1 MGWQREWWFVAPRR
15 MDDMGMGWNDL
26 ECESDEKEWVAPL
39 LQPQTFALPVKVT
52 AVCGQDTVTLLNV
65 MCAMDEETC
74 FSMFALSASECL
86 TLIMKL
92 TMPNGY
98 TDTTVRLS
106 NG

>member
-1 MGWQREWWFVAPRR
+1 MGWQFVAPRR
-15 MDDMGMGWNDL
+15 MENLGMGWNDP
-26 ECESDEKEWVAPL
+26 ECESEEKEWVAPL
-39 LQPQTFALPVKVT
+39 LQPQTFAL
-52 AVCGQDTVTLLNV
+52 NV
-65 MCAMDEETC
+65 GG
-74 FSMFALSASECL
+74 CL

>member
-1 MGWQREWWFVAPRR
+1 
-15 MDDMGMGWNDL
+15 MGWNDP
-26 ECESDEKEWVAPL
+26 ECESEEKEWVAPL
-39 LQPQTFALPVKVT
+39 LQPQTFAL
-52 AVCGQDTVTLLNV
+52 NV
-65 MCAMDEETC
+65 GG
-74 FSMFALSASECL
+74 CL